1 MHDLILTIVDRGY
14 ADDVMDAAKAAG
26 ARGGT
31 ILNARGTGAQEAQK
45 FFGIIVQPEKELVM
59 ILAEHELKN
68 AIMTAI
74 CEKHGITSAG
84 KGICFSL
91 PVESVVG
98 LHVSADSDKDE

>member
-1 MHDLILTIVDRGY
+1 MHDLILTIVERGY

-31 ILNARGTGAQEAQK
+31 ILHARGTGAQEAEK

-59 ILAEHELKN
+59 ILVEHEMKN

-74 CEKHGITSAG
+74 CQQHGITSAG

-98 LHVSADSDKDE
+98 LHVSTETENN

>member
-1 MHDLILTIVDRGY
+1 MHDLILTIVERGY

-31 ILNARGTGAQEAQK
+31 ILHARGTGSTEAEK

-59 ILAEHELKN
+59 ILVEHEMKN
-68 AIMTAI
+68 TIMTAI

-98 LHVSADSDKDE
+98 LHVSAEKEEE